1 MHILMN
7 NPLMAKTN
15 EPKLVR
21 PKVNKILSAT
31 VFFVL
36 VNIILSA
43 LLTYDYY
50 LQNGAST
57 CSVDGFFGCGG
68 VATTQY
74 AVFLGIPHALL
85 GIIFYTLLFIGIAG
99 VVLCLPFHRIL
110 KPLRPQTILNMGRWA
125 SYVAAL
131 YAFYLSYAEIA
142 LLGTFAP
149 LYLIQQLMI
158 FIILGL
164 QIWANIVIFE
174 GKKETRVCEFC

>member
-1 MHILMN
+1 MT
-7 NPLMAKTN
+7 KTN
-15 EPKLVR
+15 EPKLIR

-36 VNIILSA
+36 INIILSA

-50 LQNGAST
+50 LQNGSTT

-68 VATTQY
+68 IATTQY
-74 AVFLGIPHALL
+74 ATLFGVPHALL

-99 VVLCLPFHRIL
+99 VVLRVPFHRFI
-110 KPLRPQTILNMGRWA
+110 KFLRPQTVLNIGRWA

-142 LLGTFAP
+142 LLGAVAP
-149 LYLIQQLMI
+149 LYLTQQLLI
-158 FIILGL
+158 FVILGM
-164 QIWANIVIFE
+164 QIWVNVIIFE
-174 GKKETRVCEFC
+174 GKKETKVCEFC

>member
-1 MHILMN
+1 MV
-7 NPLMAKTN
+7 KTN

-36 VNIILSA
+36 VNIILSS

-68 VATTQY
+68 IATTQY
-74 AVFLGIPHALL
+74 AELFGVPHAML

-99 VVLCLPFHRIL
+99 VVMRVPFHRFF
-110 KPLRPQTILNMGRWA
+110 KPLRPQTVLNVGRWA

-142 LLGTFAP
+142 LLGMVAP

-158 FIILGL
+158 FVILSL
-164 QIWANIVIFE
+164 QIWANIIIFE
-174 GKKETRVCEFC
+174 GKKETQVCEFC